1 MDIAR
6 AQKRIETVLSSRV
19 MKSSALTCTSNSV
32 SAFHVRTLTAKK
44 TLLNQHNEW
53 LGEAARVA
61 LELACP
67 ADQRNGSQKLSA
79 VERVAG
85 GQGSRVDRREAATRL
100 SHVF

>member
-19 MKSSALTCTSNSV
+19 MKSSALTSNSV

-44 TLLNQHNEW
+44 PLLNQHNEW